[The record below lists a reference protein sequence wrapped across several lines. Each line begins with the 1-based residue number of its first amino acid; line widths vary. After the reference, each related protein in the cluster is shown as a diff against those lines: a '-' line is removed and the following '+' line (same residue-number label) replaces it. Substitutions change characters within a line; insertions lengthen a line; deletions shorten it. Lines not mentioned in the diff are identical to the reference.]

1 MAVAKDSGQVQM
13 PSFELRPLEQ
23 TRLNL
28 MNATTVTP
36 SPPGITLAVKSAA
49 EEEHY
54 SELSKHM

>member
-23 TRLNL
+23 SSLHL

-36 SPPGITLAVKSAA
+36 SPPVITLAAKSTA
-49 EEEHY
+49 EVELHP
-54 SELSKHM
+54 ELSKHV